1 LSAALFAV
9 RAVSGQ
15 TAVLPIRLMNSR
27 RLMGFT
33 PVAENHLRESL
44 IRSSNESYAAHRSK
58 TGRPMSA
65 LGQKQTSRAE
75 ISMSALPPK
84 ADIAERDRH
93 VCFVPKADKVRRS
106 KELCLF
112 DHFVGGGE
120 QRLNAMT
127 KQQRFR

>member
-1 LSAALFAV
+1 MSCSETRFSAALFAV

-65 LGQKQTSRAE
+65 LGQKQTKCDAAKNYVYS
-75 ISMSALPPK
+75 ITSSAV
-84 ADIAERDRH
+84 ASSD
-93 VCFVPKADKVRRS
+93 
-106 KELCLF
+106 
-112 DHFVGGGE
+112 
-120 QRLNAMT
+120 
-127 KQQRFR
+127 